1 MASIFGKKPPAP
13 AGRTAGN
20 PGIQPSQGAMPPEMA
35 AMLLMRKDSEQVIGV
50 EEIRKASEILRKYK
64 EGKTNLENRIVDD
77 ELWWELRHW
86 ESIRNGKS
94 RTGAAHGK
102 DGIPMSG
109 KAPAAQPEPSSA
121 WLFNSILNKH
131 ADAMD
136 NYPEPVVLPRE
147 KTDEESA
154 KTLSSVLPV
163 ILEYNDYEQTYSD
176 NWWEKLKHGTAAYG
190 VFWNTTK
197 ENGLGDVDI
206 REIDLLKMFWEPGIT
221 DIQKSRNLFL
231 VELVDEDL
239 LEQEYPELRGKLK
252 GNAVD
257 VKEYLYDESVDTS
270 NKAVVVDWYYKV
282 KSPAGKTILHY
293 VKYVGDTLLYASEND
308 PEYRE
313 RGFYDHGQYPVVLD
327 VMFPEKG
334 TPVGFGYVAICKDPQ
349 LYIDKLSA
357 NILENAMMTTKKRFF
372 ASSSTNVNVEEFLD
386 WNNPI
391 VHVEGE
397 LDDRR
402 LKEIVCQP
410 LDNIYVNIVQMKIE
424 EMKDTAANRDVNSG
438 GVGSGVTAAAAI
450 AALQEAG
457 NKASRDMIAA
467 SYRAHVAI
475 NSLCIELI
483 RQFYDEARSFRITG
497 PTGNG
502 YQFTDLSNEKLQDQ
516 FVGTDTEGNPMYR
529 RPVFDLKIKAQKKN
543 PFSRMEQNE
552 RAKELYGMGFFNPQR
567 AQEAQGALEMMDFE
581 GIDKVRE
588 YVQQGQTLL
597 NLCMQL
603 KQENDMLR
611 LLVAAATGKNLGGP
625 AGPQATQ
632 NGAPAADGKVPA
644 GNSGAAQND
653 LASGI
658 MQAQQP
664 MTGYGEALAKRSS
677 PDMSRK

>member
-1 MASIFGKKPPAP
+1 MANIFKKPYPTIGRA
-13 AGRTAGN
+13 AGT
-20 PGIQPSQGAMPPEMA
+20 PGVQPSTNMPPEMA

-147 KTDEESA
+147 KSDEESA
-154 KTLSSVLPV
+154 KNLSSVLPV
-163 ILEYNDYEQTYSD
+163 VLEYNNFEQTYSE

-206 REIDLLKMFWEPGIT
+206 KAIDLLKLFWEPGIT

-282 KSPAGKTILHY
+282 KSPNGKTILHY

-313 RGFYDHGQYPVVLD
+313 RGFYDHGKYPIVLD
-327 VMFPEKG
+327 VLFPEKG

-357 NILENAMMTTKKRFF
+357 NILENAMMATKKRFF
-372 ASSSTNVNVEEFLD
+372 VSSSTNVNKEEFMD
-386 WNNPI
+386 WNNPL
-391 VHVEGE
+391 VTVEGE

-410 LDNIYVNIVQMKIE
+410 LDDIYVTITQMKIE

-457 NKASRDMIAA
+457 NKASRDMIGA
-467 SYRAHVAI
+467 SYRADTEI
-475 NSLCIELI
+475 NSLCTELF
-483 RQFYDEARSFRITG
+483 RQFYDEARSFRITAPNG
-497 PTGNG
+497 IG
-502 YQFTDLSNEKLQDQ
+502 YQFVDLDNRLLKDQ
-516 FVGTDTEGNPMYR
+516 LVGMDTEGNPMYR
-529 RPVFDLKIKAQKKN
+529 HPVFDFKIRAQKKN

-597 NLCMQL
+597 NVCMQL
-603 KQENDMLR
+603 KQENDMMR
-611 LLVAAATGKNLGGP
+611 AIIQGMTGRNLGADVGGAGAPQGGP
-625 AGPQATQ
+625 A
-632 NGAPAADGKVPA
+632 AAGGKVPA
-644 GNSGAAQND
+644 GNADKAGGG